1 MIRYSILSL
10 IMIFSLTGVY
20 SQTELQTV
28 AEKSNFESTS
38 RYDDV
43 MAYVNQL
50 QKTSKNIRVE
60 TIAKTFEGRDIPLI
74 IVGNPLPKSPKD
86 LVNDKRVVVYIQ
98 ANIHAGEVEGKEA
111 VLMYLR
117 DLLKIKNPEVLK
129 DVVLL
134 VCPILNADGNEK
146 ISTKNRT
153 NQKGPI
159 NGVGVR
165 YNGQFLD
172 LNRDAMKIESPE
184 IKGVITNILNKWDPE
199 IIMDCH
205 TTNGSYHVEP
215 VTFTWIM
222 NPNCDRSLINYMRD
236 KMMPEM
242 SSTLLD
248 KYKTENCFYG
258 EFIDMM
264 DYSKG
269 WISYAAEPRYLSNY
283 IGVRNR
289 LGILNENYVYADFKS
304 RVLGCYNLI
313 NSLIDYSSLH
323 KSEIKDLI
331 KDVDS
336 ATIARGLNPS
346 VADSFAIAYEGRPIP
361 NNVTIKTFEA
371 DAVESENIYERYK
384 KSDRRKDVTVIYI
397 ADYFATKNTKF
408 PFAYILSIPDPDVIN
423 VLKAHGIVVEK
434 LDNTITLDV
443 DKFVIED
450 IKPVSRL
457 SQGHYTETLQGKF
470 VKETKEFPAGSYVV
484 RTSQKLGYLAS
495 YLLEPQSDDG
505 LMFWNFF
512 DRYLVPQWSKNFFPY
527 PVYKVIS
534 NAEIKTTIEK

>member
-1 MIRYSILSL
+1 MIRFSILSL
-10 IMIFSLTGVY
+10 VLAFGLISASAQI
-20 SQTELQTV
+20 ELQTV

-43 MAYVNQL
+43 MAFMNQL
-50 QKTSKNIRVE
+50 EKTSKNIRIE
-60 TIAKTFEGRDIPLI
+60 TIAKTIEGRDVPLA

-86 LVNDKRVVVYIQ
+86 LLNDTRVVVYIQ
-98 ANIHAGEVEGKEA
+98 ANIHSGEVEGKEA
-111 VLMYLR
+111 VQMYLR
-117 DLLKIKNPEVLK
+117 DLLKSKNPEILK

-184 IKGVITNILNKWDPE
+184 MKGVITNIFNKWDPE

-205 TTNGSYHVEP
+205 TTNGSFHVEP

-236 KMMPEM
+236 KMMPEV
-242 SSTLLD
+242 SNTLLN
-248 KYKTENCFYG
+248 KYKVENCFYG
-258 EFIDMM
+258 EFVDML

-283 IGVRNR
+283 VGVRNR
-289 LGILNENYVYADFKS
+289 LGILNENYVYADFKT
-304 RVLGCYNLI
+304 RVLGCYNLLF
-313 NSLIDYSSLH
+313 SLVDYASTH
-323 KSEIKDLI
+323 KREIKSLI

-336 ATIARGLNPS
+336 KTIARGLNPS
-346 VADSFAIAYEGRPIP
+346 QVDSFAIAYEGRPTPKSI
-361 NNVTIKTFEA
+361 TIKAYEA
-371 DAVESENIYERYK
+371 DTVPSENIYARFK
-384 KSDRRKDVTVIYI
+384 KSDRRKDVTVDYI
-397 ADYFATKNTKF
+397 ADYYAIKNTKF
-408 PFAYILSIPDPDVIN
+408 PFAYILSIPITEVVN
-423 VLKAHGIVVEK
+423 VLKMHGIIVEK

-443 DKFVIED
+443 DKFTIDD

-457 SQGHYTETLQGKF
+457 NQGHYTETLQGKF
-470 VKETKEFPAGSYVV
+470 VKETKEFPAGSYIV
-484 RTSQKLGYLAS
+484 RTSQKLGYLVS

-505 LMFWNFF
+505 LIVWNFF
-512 DRYLVPQWSKNFFPY
+512 DRYLVPQWSKNYFPY
-527 PVYKVIS
+527 PVYKVID
-534 NAEIKTTIEK
+534 NTQIKSTVEK

>member
-1 MIRYSILSL
+1 MIRYSLLSL
-10 IMIFSLTGVY
+10 VMIFSLTGVY

-86 LVNDKRVVVYIQ
+86 MVNDKRVVVYIQ

-153 NQKGPI
+153 NQNGPI

-184 IKGVITNILNKWDPE
+184 IKGVITNIFNKWDPE

-242 SSTLLD
+242 SSTLLN

-283 IGVRNR
+283 VGVRNR

-304 RVLGCYNLI
+304 RVLGCYSLI
-313 NSLIDYSSLH
+313 NSLMDYSSSH
-323 KSEIKDLI
+323 KVEIKDLI
-331 KDVDS
+331 KKVDI

-346 VADSFAIAYEGRPIP
+346 VADSFAIVYEGRPTP

-408 PFAYILSIPDPDVIN
+408 PFAYILYIPDPDVIN

-434 LDNTITLDV
+434 LNNTITLDV

-457 SQGHYTETLQGKF
+457 SQGHYNETLQGKF
-470 VKETKEFPAGSYVV
+470 VKETKEFPAGSYIV

-512 DRYLVPQWSKNFFPY
+512 DRYLVPQWSKNFYPY

-534 NAEIKTTIEK
+534 SAEIKSTIDK

>member
-1 MIRYSILSL
+1 
-10 IMIFSLTGVY
+10 MIFSLTGVY